1 MPQHTPAERRK
12 RQETT
17 LTPPRV
23 GALGETRGRVRQRR
37 TREEEFLIEDKPG
50 VQVRKKA
57 FETAIAS
64 GNRARIDD
72 ARARYQ
78 RTREAARKNLK

>member
-12 RQETT
+12 RAEVN
-17 LTPPRV
+17 LAPPRV
-23 GALGETRGRVRQRR
+23 GALGETKGRVKQRR
-37 TREEEFLIEDKPG
+37 TREEEFMIEEKPG
-50 VQVRKKA
+50 VQVRKRA
-57 FETAIAS
+57 FEAAIAS